1 MKPTGLHMRVFG
13 TGLAHENLP
22 SAKPLAL
29 GFSLKGFPIFIFFQL
44 FTFSSILFPH
54 ILDVAA
60 RV

>member
-29 GFSLKGFPIFIFFQL
+29 GFSLKDFPQL